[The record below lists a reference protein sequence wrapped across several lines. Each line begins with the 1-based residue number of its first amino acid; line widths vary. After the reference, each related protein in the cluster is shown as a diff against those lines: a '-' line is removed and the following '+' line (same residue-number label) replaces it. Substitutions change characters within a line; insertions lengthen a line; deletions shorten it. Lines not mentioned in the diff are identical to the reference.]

1 MSELNILDGYISRSK
16 LAEQL
21 GKSESTIVRW
31 GVMQIGPPVTWIGR
45 EPYYKID
52 CVREWLRSREQQMP
66 RKRVRAAAAA

>member
-31 GVMQIGPPVTWIGR
+31 G
-45 EPYYKID
+45 
-52 CVREWLRSREQQMP
+52 
-66 RKRVRAAAAA
+66 